1 MVYYIIFVLLFSFCL
16 VINFIIKRRVSKYFD
31 VKTGISGFEV
41 IKKYLK
47 GTKMEDIYVV
57 TTKEVISNYYDISNN
72 SIKLSNETFND
83 EDAVNNGMALL
94 IASDVISDNK
104 FIRFWN
110 KFYKYFNYL
119 IGLCYLLIVL
129 CFLIKEEEFCYASI
143 VMYVVLFILSLIYFI
158 CVNKEI
164 DNIKKKCN
172 KLKLNSEVEDVIDIL
187 KYRSFSMFVDTL
199 FRF

>member
-16 VINFIIKRRVSKYFD
+16 VINFIIKRKVSKYFD

-83 EDAVNNGMALL
+83 EDAVNNGLALL
-94 IASDVISDNK
+94 IASDVISDNM
-104 FIRFWN
+104 FIKFWN

-119 IGLCYLLIVL
+119 IGLSYLLIVL

-143 VMYVVLFILSLIYFI
+143 VMYVVLFVLSLIYFI

-172 KLKLNSEVEDVIDIL
+172 KLKLNSEVEEVIDIL

>member
-31 VKTGISGFEV
+31 VKTNISGFEV

-83 EDAVNNGMALL
+83 EDAVNNGLALL

-104 FIRFWN
+104 FIKFWN

-119 IGLCYLLIVL
+119 IGLSYLLIVL

-143 VMYVVLFILSLIYFI
+143 VMYVVLFVLSLIYFI

-172 KLKLNSEVEDVIDIL
+172 KLKLNKEVEDVIDIL

>member
-1 MVYYIIFVLLFSFCL
+1 MIYYIIFVLLFSFCL

-47 GTKMEDIYVV
+47 DTKMEDIYVV

-83 EDAVNNGMALL
+83 EDAVNNGLALL
-94 IASDVISDNK
+94 IASDVISDNM
-104 FIRFWN
+104 FIKFWN

-119 IGLCYLLIVL
+119 IGLSYLLIVL

-143 VMYVVLFILSLIYFI
+143 VMYVVLFVLSLIYFI

-172 KLKLNSEVEDVIDIL
+172 KLKLNSEVEEVIDIL

>member
-83 EDAVNNGMALL
+83 EDAVNNGLALL

-143 VMYVVLFILSLIYFI
+143 VMYVVLFVLSLIYFI

-172 KLKLNSEVEDVIDIL
+172 KLKLNSKIEEVIDIL
-187 KYRSFSMFVDTL
+187 KYRSFSMFVDAL